1 MDPLFVSALELLAK
15 GVSSTTL
22 IGLLI
27 YALTVVWKRAKEV
40 EDKRD
45 HDSIEREKVVTVALE
60 AVTHQM
66 ERGNQHEEVVANTL
80 KTILI
85 ILDKQNGQSK
95 TENKD

>member
-1 MDPLFVSALELLAK
+1 MFLLLELLAK

-45 HDSIEREKVVTVALE
+45 KDSIEREKVVTVALE

-66 ERGNQHEEVVANTL
+66 ETSNHHDDVVETTL
-80 KTILI
+80 KTILVT
-85 ILDKQNGQSK
+85 LEKQNGQSK